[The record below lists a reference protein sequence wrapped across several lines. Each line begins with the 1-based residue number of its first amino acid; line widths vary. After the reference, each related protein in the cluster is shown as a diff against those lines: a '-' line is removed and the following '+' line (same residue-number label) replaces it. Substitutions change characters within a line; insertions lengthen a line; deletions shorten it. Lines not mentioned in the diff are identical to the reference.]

1 MLVLGTSLGSNTCR
15 RVLNHLT
22 SMKTN
27 EHQDPDGRAITVDLV
42 GHRAPRQWRRAQ
54 LYFLICES

>member
-1 MLVLGTSLGSNTCR
+1 MFSSLGTNTCR
-15 RVLNHLT
+15 RVSNHLT

-42 GHRAPRQWRRAQ
+42 GQGAEKVEESSAVFPR
-54 LYFLICES
+54 L